1 MGNEPVGVPCRQV
14 LVNCLCRRRNF
25 FGLMGLTLLLGSII
39 MSSLKYNPQRVYSSL
54 FTQYPINKSTDTPPE
69 RITYQ
74 NINYDNKDCIY
85 PGICRAPPAN
95 DTVYFRYV
103 RNASFYQKLNETV
116 DLKRSTTHNESVVPN
131 IVHVTWYGGPKRN
144 TFLFHHLISLLSIR
158 NVLKPTRILFW
169 CDLIPEGTYYHQ
181 TRERVPEIVLVV
193 RDPPT
198 EIMGRPIKVPEHQ
211 SDIVRLE
218 AILEFGGTYVDLD
231 VLAVKSF
238 QPLFRYDVTMG
249 YETPDGLCNGIMVA
263 KPWADFMKIWYKEY
277 KTFNDK
283 VWGYHSVQLPAKLA
297 HKYPNLIHTEATSM
311 NHPNPGESFALQY
324 GASPFD
330 WQNKNYAVHTWIRTQ
345 LIAHKL
351 NAWSIRTWDCAAGE
365 MFRYIYFGDKALI
378 APID

>member
-1 MGNEPVGVPCRQV
+1 
-14 LVNCLCRRRNF
+14 
-25 FGLMGLTLLLGSII
+25 MGLTLLLGSI
-39 MSSLKYNPQRVYSSL
+39 MMLTLKYHPQKVYSSL
-54 FTQYPINKSTDTPPE
+54 FTQYPINKSTDAPPE

-74 NINYDNKDCIY
+74 NNNFDNKDCIY

-95 DTVYFRYV
+95 NTVYFRYF
-103 RNASFYQKLNETV
+103 RNATFYQKLNETV

-198 EIMGRPIKVPEHQ
+198 EIMGREIKVPEHQ

-238 QPLFRYDVTMG
+238 QPLFR
-249 YETPDGLCNGIMVA
+249 
-263 KPWADFMKIWYKEY
+263 
-277 KTFNDK
+277 
-283 VWGYHSVQLPAKLA
+283 
-297 HKYPNLIHTEATSM
+297 
-311 NHPNPGESFALQY
+311 
-324 GASPFD
+324 
-330 WQNKNYAVHTWIRTQ
+330 
-345 LIAHKL
+345 
-351 NAWSIRTWDCAAGE
+351 
-365 MFRYIYFGDKALI
+365 
-378 APID
+378 